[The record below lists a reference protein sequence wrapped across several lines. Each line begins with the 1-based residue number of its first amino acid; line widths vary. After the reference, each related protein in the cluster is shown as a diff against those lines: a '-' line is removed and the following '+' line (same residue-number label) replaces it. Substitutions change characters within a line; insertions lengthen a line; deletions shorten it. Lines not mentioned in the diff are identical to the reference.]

1 MEKPAKTAKM
11 ESLAQLLGGLRA
23 VAEPTRLR
31 LLVLCAA
38 GEWAVSEL
46 TQILGQSQPRVSRH
60 LRLLSDA
67 GLLLRF
73 REGSWTFYR
82 LASQGALADLATH
95 IVATLPDDA
104 ELQRD
109 RDRSLDVKRARAK
122 IAADYFRRNADQWET
137 LRSLHVPEARVE
149 AGMLELCRNVPAT
162 RRRSLLDIGTGTG
175 RILEVFAP
183 YVEDALGIDLSCE
196 MLAIARANLEMAGLD
211 HCQIRQG
218 DMYQLPL
225 PDKSYDLVTVHQ
237 VLHYADRPADV
248 IREAARVLRPAG
260 RLIVVDFMPHSLE
273 ELRDV
278 HAHRRLGFLDT
289 EIKRWCVAAGL
300 KPGRKQSLPGRP
312 LTVAI
317 WHAVAPAD
325 VAIKRGREA

>member
-1 MEKPAKTAKM
+1 MENPAKM
-11 ESLAQLLGGLRA
+11 ESLARLLGGLRA

-31 LLVLCAA
+31 LLALCAA

-67 GLLLRF
+67 GLLARF

-82 LASQGALADLATH
+82 LAPKGALADLAAH
-95 IVATLPDDA
+95 IVALLPDDA

-109 RDRSLDVKRARAK
+109 RDRSLDVKCARAK
-122 IAADYFRRNADQWET
+122 LAADYFRRNAGQWET

-149 AGMLELCRNVPAT
+149 EAMLELCRSVPVAH
-162 RRRSLLDIGTGTG
+162 RRNLLDIGTGTG

-183 YVEDALGIDLSCE
+183 YVESALGIDLSCE
-196 MLAIARANLEMAGLD
+196 MLAIARANLERAGLS
-211 HCQIRQG
+211 HCQIRQA

-248 IREAARVLRPAG
+248 IREAARVLRPEG
-260 RLIVVDFMPHSLE
+260 RLIIVDFMPHGLE
-273 ELRDV
+273 KLRDA
-278 HAHRRLGFLDT
+278 HAHRRLGFPDA
-289 EIKRWCVAAGL
+289 EIKKWCAAAGL
-300 KPGRKQSLPGRP
+300 KPGRRRSLPGDP

-317 WHAVAPAD
+317 WNAVAPAD
-325 VAIKRGREA
+325 TAIKHGRAA

>member
-1 MEKPAKTAKM
+1 M
-11 ESLAQLLGGLRA
+11 ESPARIESLSRLLGGLRA

-60 LRLLSDA
+60 LRLLTDA
-67 GLLLRF
+67 GLLVRF

-82 LASQGALADLATH
+82 LTPKGALADLAAH
-95 IVATLPDDA
+95 IVALLPDDT

-109 RDRSLDVKRARAK
+109 RDRSLDVKRMRAK
-122 IAADYFRRNADQWET
+122 IAADYFRRNAGQWER

-149 AGMLELCRNVPAT
+149 AVMLELCRNVPAAH
-162 RRRSLLDIGTGTG
+162 RRNLLDIGTGTG

-183 YVEDALGIDLSCE
+183 HVDDALGVDLSCE
-196 MLAIARANLEMAGLD
+196 MLAIARANLERAGLD

-218 DMYQLPL
+218 DMYKLPL

-248 IREAARVLRPAG
+248 IREAARVLRPEG
-260 RLIVVDFMPHSLE
+260 RLIIVDFMPHALE
-273 ELRDV
+273 KLRDA
-278 HAHRRLGFLDT
+278 HAHRRLGFPDA
-289 EIKRWCVAAGL
+289 EIKKWCAAAGL
-300 KPGRKQSLPGRP
+300 KPGRRRKLPGDP
-312 LTVAI
+312 LTVAV
-317 WHAVAPAD
+317 WHAIAPTDTD
-325 VAIKRGREA
+325 VKQGRAA